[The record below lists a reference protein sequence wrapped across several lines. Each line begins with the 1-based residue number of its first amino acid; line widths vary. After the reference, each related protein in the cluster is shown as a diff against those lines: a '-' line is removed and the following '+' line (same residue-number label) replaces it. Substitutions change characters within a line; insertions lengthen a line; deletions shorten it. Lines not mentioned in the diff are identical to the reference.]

1 MRFFIALF
9 SLMLGASPAFAK
21 TPVSIDWLKTMVFAS
36 HQTDYTGVFVYQYEN
51 HVETSRITHIADTD
65 SEYEKLESLDGSKR
79 EIIRHHGQVWC
90 FVNHKIVQSGTRP
103 GGNTFPS
110 LLPEQ
115 LSMLSE
121 NYVLRDTG
129 VERVAGYNTQTIL
142 FQPKDGLRYAHR
154 LWVHVDS
161 GLLLKAAVLDEKGRV
176 VEQYAF
182 TQIQLGGINH
192 AGLKN
197 ELVSLPAAPNT
208 AQGVAVNSGWVVD
221 ALPAGF
227 RKVTEIQ
234 RGMRRQHAP
243 VIQIVFTD
251 GLSALSLFIEPND
264 KDEDDIEGLSSRGA
278 LNLYQKLVGG
288 SLITAVGDVPPRA
301 LIQVLES
308 VRYNGK

>member
-1 MRFFIALF
+1 MRLLIALF
-9 SLMLGASPAFAK
+9 SLILGASPAFAK

-51 HVETSRITHIADTD
+51 HVETSRITHVTDAD
-65 SEYEKLESLDGSKR
+65 SELEKLESLDGSKR

-90 FVNHKIVQSGTRP
+90 FVNHKMVQSGTRP
-103 GGNTFPS
+103 GGNAFPA

-129 VERVAGYNTQTIL
+129 MERVAGYNAQTIL
-142 FQPKDGLRYAHR
+142 FQPKDGLRYAHK

-161 GLLLKAAVLDEKGRV
+161 GLLLKAAVLDEKGRA

-182 TQIQLGGINH
+182 TQIQIGGINR
-192 AGLKN
+192 AELKN
-197 ELVSLPAAPNT
+197 ELVNLPAAP
-208 AQGVAVNSGWVVD
+208 APPQGVSINSGWVVD
-221 ALPAGF
+221 AMPAGF

-234 RGMRRQHAP
+234 RSMRRQHAP

-278 LNLYQKLVGG
+278 LNLYQMLVGG
-288 SLITAVGDVPPRA
+288 KLITAVGDVPPRA
-301 LIQVLES
+301 LMQVLES
-308 VRYNGK
+308 ARYNGK